1 LHLLDLGFDDLIAKC
16 MNASL
21 NVYSKLGPKVSRDF
35 LCSLEKDAII
45 FDSGSIWIT
54 FRAEGLKGKG
64 IYVSSLKRL
73 SRGRLIL
80 TKDRLIAI
88 AGGHK
93 IIDLPRRHKLFNN
106 ITIDRNDTKRYNIR
120 VGLSLFP
127 TELVGDISLAYHISP
142 DLLTIQ

>member
-1 LHLLDLGFDDLIAKC
+1 MYLLDLGADDLKTKY

-21 NVYSKLGPKVSRDF
+21 NVYSKLGPRVSRDF

-54 FRAEGLKGKG
+54 FKAEGLKGRG
-64 IYVSSLKRL
+64 IYISSLKRL

-88 AGGHK
+88 AGGYK
-93 IIDLPRRHKLFNN
+93 IIDLPSRHKLFDKL
-106 ITIDRNDTKRYNIR
+106 TIDRNDPKRYNIK
-120 VGLSLFP
+120 VDLSLLP
-127 TELVGDISLAYHISP
+127 TELAGNISLAYHISS
-142 DLLTIQ
+142 DLLTM